1 MKQEIIAMN
10 KTGWIVLIV
19 CLGLLA
25 CIAFGVLLGRS
36 MTFDLSVD
44 QDAVDTKS
52 YKDLK
57 NPYAAD
63 GVYSVKA
70 EGLKEL
76 NVDWISGSVI
86 VELTDTNVI
95 LIQET
100 SDKTISEKD
109 ALRYGVSGG
118 KLRIQACK
126 KNHPGKLPR
135 KDLVISLP
143 RSLAD
148 ELLECR
154 IDTVSASAS
163 AAGLRL
169 DALAVNTVSGTVMLS
184 DMIAEE
190 VEIDT
195 VSGPV
200 ALLDSTA
207 ESLRVDSV
215 SGKINV
221 AGHMKKVKSS
231 SVSGP
236 MECDLDSCRDIR
248 ANTVSGNVSLVLR
261 ETPEALKIGTTSG
274 EVRIALPTDASC
286 TIHLDAMSGKLYL
299 NDDAVGAKQLTL
311 GEGSSA
317 FDIDSMSGNV
327 YIRTK

>member
-1 MKQEIIAMN
+1 MN

-86 VELTDTNVI
+86 VDLMDTNVI

-109 ALRYGVSGG
+109 ALRYGVSGS

-126 KNHPGKLPR
+126 KNHRGKLP
-135 KDLVISLP
+135 KKYLVVSLP
-143 RSLAD
+143 HSLAD
-148 ELLECR
+148 ALHVCKF
-154 IDTVSASAS
+154 DTVSASVS

-169 DALAVNTVSGTVMLS
+169 DKLEVNTVSGTVMLS
-184 DMIAEE
+184 DMIVDE
-190 VEIDT
+190 VGIDS
-195 VSGPV
+195 VSGSV
-200 ALLDSTA
+200 ALLDSQA
-207 ESLRVDSV
+207 ESLRIDSV

-221 AGHMKKVKSS
+221 AGDMKKVKTS
-231 SVSGP
+231 SVSGS
-236 MECDLDSCRDIR
+236 MAYDLDSCRDIR
-248 ANTVSGNVSLVLR
+248 ANTVSGMVLLALR
-261 ETPEALKIGTTSG
+261 ETPHELKIDTTSG
-274 EVRIALPTDASC
+274 EVNIALPTDASC
-286 TIHLDAMSGKLYL
+286 TINLDTMSGKLYL
-299 NDDAVGAKQLTL
+299 NDTAIGDKRLTL
-311 GEGSSA
+311 GEGSA
-317 FDIDSMSGNV
+317 EFDINSMSGNV
-327 YIRTK
+327 CIRTK